1 MSEQAPRTNPRLENF
16 EANKAAHE
24 QAQYEDALYGEAGVT
39 DFSDEAKKR
48 LHEADAYEQHL
59 ESMADRGEDYD
70 AVAANLENGDYKDAI
85 DRQIATDPNLR
96 RMEMLAKSIASAN
109 ATEVTPENADRLP
122 GVVKDKEDKLQE
134 LMIAFNETSELDPAD
149 KDEIMRRI
157 IDMTEQ
163 SAASGTA
170 SASENQEAASTAGT
184 ETAEQ
189 EQVAEPATESVPVD
203 TPAHEGESLEEYE
216 ARYGVNPDLAIDPN
230 EMPIAMP
237 DMSGINPEQEQQIE
251 FVIGDIV
258 RVRRTSGD
266 VEDDWH
272 VLGIS
277 ANNPS
282 GTVLVGKEN
291 VGTKRIPWQE
301 LVDMQ
306 SLEVSSA
313 EEQPEEEQNE
323 AANDDAEQDVD
334 HEVDEDIS
342 DEETGVDN
350 RARSWFKRAKDAV
363 NGGLTALYI
372 GIGRTMNKLASSE
385 RKEGETDDEY
395 NERMKRNG
403 RRVAVGIVAVG
414 VAYGA
419 YRTFH
424 GIDSGSGGGASSSS
438 TEHPVFDPTVN
449 PSDLGPDTSNGGGN
463 TARAELLNSDAWNIP
478 KGSGG
483 EALMDRLG
491 VDKSVWYEHQNE
503 FLDRF
508 PNEAFRMADGNVGFD
523 DPGRLSK
530 NAIDFW
536 TQYAEK

>member
-203 TPAHEGESLEEYE
+203 TPANEGESLEEYE
-216 ARYGVNPDLAIDPN
+216 ARYGVNPNLAIDPN

-237 DMSGINPEQEQQIE
+237 DMSGINPEQEQQME
-251 FVIGDIV
+251 FAIGDIV
-258 RVRRTSGD
+258 RVRRTSGE
-266 VEDDWH
+266 VEDDWQ
-272 VLGIS
+272 VLGVS
-277 ANNPS
+277 ANNPD
-282 GTVLVGKEN
+282 GRVVVGKDG
-291 VGTKRIPWQE
+291 VGTKRLSWQE

-313 EEQPEEEQNE
+313 EEQPEEEQSE
-323 AANDDAEQDVD
+323 VASDDAEQDVD
-334 HEVDEDIS
+334 HEVDEDTS

-363 NGGLTALYI
+363 NGGLTKLYF
-372 GIGRTMNKLASSE
+372 GIGRTMNKLASNE

-403 RRVAVGIVAVG
+403 RRAAVGIAAVAA
-414 VAYGA
+414 AYGA
-419 YRTFH
+419 YRLYH
-424 GIDSGSGGGASSSS
+424 GIDSGSGGGTGGSSP
-438 TEHPVFDPTVN
+438 EHPFNPTVD
-449 PSDLGPDTSNGGGN
+449 PSDLGPDTPSGGGN
-463 TARAELLNSDAWNIP
+463 TAHAELLNSDAWNIP

-536 TQYAEK
+536 AQYAEK

>member
-1 MSEQAPRTNPRLENF
+1 MSEQAPRSNPRLENF

-122 GVVKDKEDKLQE
+122 VVVKDKEDKLQE
-134 LMIAFNETSELDPAD
+134 LMIAFNETSELDSAD

-163 SAASGTA
+163 SAASDTA

-203 TPAHEGESLEEYE
+203 TPANEGESLEEYE
-216 ARYGVNPDLAIDPN
+216 ARYGVNPNLAIDPN

-237 DMSGINPEQEQQIE
+237 DMSGINPEQEQQME
-251 FVIGDIV
+251 FTIGDIV
-258 RVRRTSGD
+258 RVRRTSGE
-266 VEDDWH
+266 VEDDWQ
-272 VLGIS
+272 VLGVS
-277 ANNPS
+277 ANNPD
-282 GTVLVGKEN
+282 GRVVVGKDG
-291 VGTKRIPWQE
+291 VGTKRLSWQE

-323 AANDDAEQDVD
+323 VASDDAEQDVD
-334 HEVDEDIS
+334 HEVDEDTS

-363 NGGLTALYI
+363 NGGLTKLYF
-372 GIGRTMNKLASSE
+372 GIGRTMNKLASNE

-403 RRVAVGIVAVG
+403 RRAAVGIAAVAA
-414 VAYGA
+414 AYGA
-419 YRTFH
+419 YRLYH
-424 GIDSGSGGGASSSS
+424 GIDSGSGGGTGGSSP
-438 TEHPVFDPTVN
+438 EHPFNPTVD

-463 TARAELLNSDAWNIP
+463 TAHAELLNSDAWNIP

-508 PNEAFRMADGNVGFD
+508 PNEAYRMADGNVGFD

-536 TQYAEK
+536 AQYAEK

>member
-48 LHEADAYEQHL
+48 VEEADTYERHL
-59 ESMADRGEDYD
+59 ESLAGRADTDDIMDSLKNPDVRHE
-70 AVAANLENGDYKDAI
+70 DAI
-85 DRQIATDPNLR
+85 DRQIAADPNLR

-109 ATEVTPENADRLP
+109 ATEVTPENVDRLP
-122 GVVKDKEDKLQE
+122 VVVKDKEDKLQE

-163 SAASGTA
+163 SAASDTA
-170 SASENQEAASTAGT
+170 SASEKQEAAATAGT

-203 TPAHEGESLEEYE
+203 TPANEGESLEEYE
-216 ARYGVNPDLAIDPN
+216 ARYGVNPNLAIDPN

-237 DMSGINPEQEQQIE
+237 DMSGINPEQEQQME
-251 FVIGDIV
+251 FTIGDIV
-258 RVRRTSGD
+258 RVRRTSGE
-266 VEDDWH
+266 VEDDWQ
-272 VLGIS
+272 VLGVS
-277 ANNPS
+277 ANNPD
-282 GTVLVGKEN
+282 GRVVVGKDG
-291 VGTKRIPWQE
+291 VGTKRLSWQE

-323 AANDDAEQDVD
+323 VASDDAEQDVD
-334 HEVDEDIS
+334 HEVDEDTS

-363 NGGLTALYI
+363 NGGLTKLYF
-372 GIGRTMNKLASSE
+372 GIGRTMNKLASNE

-403 RRVAVGIVAVG
+403 RRAAVGIAAVAA
-414 VAYGA
+414 AYGA
-419 YRTFH
+419 YRLYH
-424 GIDSGSGGGASSSS
+424 GIDSGSGGGTGGSSP
-438 TEHPVFDPTVN
+438 EHPFNPTVD
-449 PSDLGPDTSNGGGN
+449 PSDLGPDTPNGGGN
-463 TARAELLNSDAWNIP
+463 TAHAELLNSDAWNIP

-508 PNEAFRMADGNVGFD
+508 PNEAYRMADGNVGFD

-536 TQYAEK
+536 AQYAEK

>member
-1 MSEQAPRTNPRLENF
+1 MSEQAPRSNPRLENF

-122 GVVKDKEDKLQE
+122 VVVKDKEDKLQE
-134 LMIAFNETSELDPAD
+134 LMIAFNETSELDSAD

-163 SAASGTA
+163 SAASDTA
-170 SASENQEAASTAGT
+170 SASKNQEAASTAGT

-203 TPAHEGESLEEYE
+203 TPANEGESLEEYE
-216 ARYGVNPDLAIDPN
+216 ARYGVNPNLAIDPN

-237 DMSGINPEQEQQIE
+237 DMSGINPEQEQQME
-251 FVIGDIV
+251 FTIGDIV
-258 RVRRTSGD
+258 RVRRTSGE
-266 VEDDWH
+266 VEDDWQ
-272 VLGIS
+272 VLGVS
-277 ANNPS
+277 ANNPD
-282 GTVLVGKEN
+282 GRVVVGKDG
-291 VGTKRIPWQE
+291 VGTKRLSWQE

-323 AANDDAEQDVD
+323 VASDDAEQDVD
-334 HEVDEDIS
+334 HEVDEDTS

-363 NGGLTALYI
+363 NGGLTKLYF
-372 GIGRTMNKLASSE
+372 GIGRTMNKLASNE

-403 RRVAVGIVAVG
+403 RRAAVGIAAVAA
-414 VAYGA
+414 AYGA
-419 YRTFH
+419 YRLYH
-424 GIDSGSGGGASSSS
+424 GIDSGSGGGTGGSSP
-438 TEHPVFDPTVN
+438 EHPFNPTVD
-449 PSDLGPDTSNGGGN
+449 PSDLGPDTPNGGGN
-463 TARAELLNSDAWNIP
+463 TAHAELLNSDAWNIP

-508 PNEAFRMADGNVGFD
+508 PNEAYRMADGNVGFD

-536 TQYAEK
+536 AQYAEK

>member
-16 EANKAAHE
+16 ETNKAAHE

-122 GVVKDKEDKLQE
+122 VVVKDKEDKLQE

-163 SAASGTA
+163 SAASDTA

-203 TPAHEGESLEEYE
+203 TPANEGESLEEYE
-216 ARYGVNPDLAIDPN
+216 ARYGVNPNLAIDPN

-237 DMSGINPEQEQQIE
+237 DMSGINPEQEQQME
-251 FVIGDIV
+251 FAIGDIV
-258 RVRRTSGD
+258 RVRRTSGE
-266 VEDDWH
+266 VEDDWQ
-272 VLGIS
+272 VLGVS
-277 ANNPS
+277 ANNPD
-282 GTVLVGKEN
+282 GRVVVGKDG
-291 VGTKRIPWQE
+291 VGTKRLSWQE

-313 EEQPEEEQNE
+313 EEQPEEEQSE
-323 AANDDAEQDVD
+323 VASDDAEQDVD
-334 HEVDEDIS
+334 HEVDEDTS

-363 NGGLTALYI
+363 NGGLTKLYF
-372 GIGRTMNKLASSE
+372 GIGRTMNKLASNE

-403 RRVAVGIVAVG
+403 RRAAVGIAAVA
-414 VAYGA
+414 ATYGA
-419 YRTFH
+419 YRLYH
-424 GIDSGSGGGASSSS
+424 GIDSGSGGGTGGSSP
-438 TEHPVFDPTVN
+438 EHPFNPTVD

-463 TARAELLNSDAWNIP
+463 TAHAELLNSDAWNIP

-536 TQYAEK
+536 AQYAEK